1 MVLCSLLCF
10 CAVVLLSELIQLHS
24 GVLWLWIVGRPSQAV
39 QMTVRQSIELALGC
53 AWLQI
58 VAWKV
63 LTWRTWLGLGLG

>member
-24 GVLWLWIVGRPSQAV
+24 AVLWLWIVGRPSQAV

-63 LTWRTWLGLGLG
+63 PTWRTWLGLG